1 MTDFTKPRL
10 ETGCKSKTW
19 NADLI
24 LAAWQATHAGI
35 SLVDVV
41 RDDGGIPSKVG
52 EICLHALDGPAS
64 AEGQPSSFATVTF
77 DLVEYEEGT
86 AAANVENLQRQKKT
100 MK

>member
-1 MTDFTKPRL
+1 M
-10 ETGCKSKTW
+10 
-19 NADLI
+19 DLI

-35 SLVDVV
+35 SFVDVI

-64 AEGQPSSFATVTF
+64 AEGQPCSFATATF

-86 AAANVENLQRQKKT
+86 AAANVENLQRQKKQ
-100 MK
+100 